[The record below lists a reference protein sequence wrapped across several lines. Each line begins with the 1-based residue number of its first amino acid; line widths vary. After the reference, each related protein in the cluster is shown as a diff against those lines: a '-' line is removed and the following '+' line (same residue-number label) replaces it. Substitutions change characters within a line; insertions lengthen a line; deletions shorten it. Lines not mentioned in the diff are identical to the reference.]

1 MDQIKRVKRVPHL
14 YERCY
19 QTAAGERRPKYY
31 GIFTCKLKRKR
42 RVFPLGGNLEAAKEA
57 LALLLADNIKGN
69 GKDFDAERE
78 YEKRGYTFS
87 EWADEY
93 FAKKVDPEKHA
104 GGVEREKLSYKM
116 LKAFFGD
123 MLLREI
129 KRSNIMEYRAKRL
142 QDPVLTHGK
151 PVMLDGKVKTV
162 SFVTVNRELA
172 FLRFTLNMAEDDE
185 IIEVAPKFESKEKN
199 SLIKSEKERKRD
211 RIASEDEY
219 RALLGNMKRPAQRVL
234 IALYETA
241 MRLNEVIKLPLTY
254 VDEKAGFIRLPA
266 AYVRHPI

>member
-19 QTAAGERRPKYY
+19 QTAAGERRSKYY

-185 IIEVAPKFESKEKN
+185 IIEVAPKFKSKEKN

-254 VDEKAGFIRLPA
+254 VGFIRLPA

>member
-1 MDQIKRVKRVPHL
+1 LQAEAKAQGFSIGRQSRSSQGSVGAVAGGQ
-14 YERCY
+14 Y
-19 QTAAGERRPKYY
+19 QRQWQG
-31 GIFTCKLKRKR
+31 L
-42 RVFPLGGNLEAAKEA
+42 
-57 LALLLADNIKGN
+57 
-69 GKDFDAERE
+69 DAERE

-116 LKAFFGD
+116 LEACFGD

-185 IIEVAPKFESKEKN
+185 IIEVAPKFKSKEKN

-254 VDEKAGFIRLPA
+254 VGFIRLPA